1 LTISVSSIALL
12 PISHRCVAAPDR
24 NGRNPFRDTVAGRG
38 GWTSVIVKMH
48 DDEIDIDVDL
58 VRRLLRAQFPQ
69 WSELRIEPVDSTGTV
84 NAVFRLGD
92 RLAVRLPRTPRW
104 HDLETEMCWLDGLAA
119 RLPVTIPE
127 AVARGEPSLGYP
139 WPWAVFTWIDG
150 RTWDPN
156 DSGNSDV
163 AADDVA
169 GFLEAVQ
176 ALDPGGQP
184 CGTPDALPTLARSDG
199 SVRSAIDAATGM
211 VDTDA
216 VRGAWARALRV
227 PEWQGPR
234 VLLHGDVLAGNVL
247 VRGYRLHA
255 VIDWAGV
262 RRGDPA
268 RDLMAAWT
276 LFRGESRRRFRA
288 VVDADDDTWS
298 RARGWALTRI
308 TNVAY
313 YASTNP
319 TFAADAVATIT
330 EALADE
336 E

>member
-1 LTISVSSIALL
+1 MI
-12 PISHRCVAAPDR
+12 
-24 NGRNPFRDTVAGRG
+24 G
-38 GWTSVIVKMH
+38 KMH
-48 DDEIDIDVDL
+48 DDEIDIDVGL
-58 VRRLLRAQFPQ
+58 VRRLLRAQYPR
-69 WSELRIEPVDSTGTV
+69 WSELGIEQVDSTGTV

-104 HDLETEMCWLDGLAA
+104 HDLDTEMCWLQWLAG
-119 RLPVTIPE
+119 RLPVAIPE
-127 AVARGEPSLGYP
+127 AVARGEPALDYP

-150 RTWDPN
+150 RAWDPA
-156 DSGNSDV
+156 DTGNSAV

-176 ALDPGGQP
+176 ALDPTAQP
-184 CGTPDALPTLARSDG
+184 CATPDALPSLAHSDG
-199 SVRSAIDAATGM
+199 SVRSALHTATGM
-211 VDTDA
+211 LDTDA
-216 VRGAWARALRV
+216 VRSAWERALRV
-227 PEWQGPR
+227 PESQGPR
-234 VLLHGDVLAGNVL
+234 VLLHSDVLAGNVL
-247 VRGYRLHA
+247 VRGRRLHA

-288 VVDADDDTWS
+288 RVEADDDTWS

-313 YASTNP
+313 YAKTNP
-319 TFAADAVATIT
+319 RFAADAVATIT